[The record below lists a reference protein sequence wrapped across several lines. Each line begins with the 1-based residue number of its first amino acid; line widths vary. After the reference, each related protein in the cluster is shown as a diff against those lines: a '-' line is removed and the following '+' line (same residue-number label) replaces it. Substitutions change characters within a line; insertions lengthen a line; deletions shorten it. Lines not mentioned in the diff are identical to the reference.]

1 MRISDWS
8 SDVCSS
14 DLLEIGAVIGA
25 RLVHLERLVDGLLRA
40 LTLDLHGV
48 VADLVLAIRLEPAA
62 ERAFLGEID
71 RPFQHRVAGRGRF
84 VGLVRLYDRKSVVL
98 GKSVSELADVGGW
111 RYLKTKIT
119 HSN

>member
-71 RPFQHRVAGRGRF
+71 RPFPHREAGRGRL
-84 VGLVRLYDRKSVVL
+84 VGLVRLDRSEERRV
-98 GKSVSELADVGGW
+98 GKEGG
-111 RYLKTKIT
+111 RTGRAGGAPY
-119 HSN
+119 H